1 MNRFRHSWRFQPI
14 TFIYYPHNAPGTFDC
29 LNIGIFIFVCVES
42 DMATRGATLTQTELN
57 AQGGNSVVAI
67 LSKMLDEPDLELRK
81 QSLEFTLFQ
90 TKY

>member
-1 MNRFRHSWRFQPI
+1 
-14 TFIYYPHNAPGTFDC
+14 
-29 LNIGIFIFVCVES
+29 
-42 DMATRGATLTQTELN
+42 MATRGATLTQTELN